1 VVNTLWNIV
10 RRIAI
15 LIGSLVVS
23 SILVFL
29 LLRLLPGDIAQ
40 AKLGIDG
47 SPEAVEALRE
57 QYGLNRP
64 LVVQYLDWLGGAL
77 RGDLGTSFIS
87 EVSVTDELQRKATVT
102 LPLIGASATLAVL
115 FAIPLGMLAAL
126 RFRKWDGIAISA
138 TSQFGI
144 AVPAFWVGVI
154 LITVFAVQLGWL
166 PAGGF
171 PDGGWADTPAAI
183 RSMMLP
189 ATTLALAQG
198 AMLMRFARSATIDV
212 LQQDYFR
219 TARATGLT
227 RAQALR
233 VHGVRNAL
241 IPVVS
246 VLGMQIS
253 TLIVGAIVVENVF
266 ALPGIGRM
274 LLQDVAIR
282 DYTKVMGTVL
292 ATTALVFT
300 VSFLIDLVLGWL
312 NPRARQRS

>member
-1 VVNTLWNIV
+1 MNTLWYVI

-64 LVVQYLDWLGGAL
+64 LVIQYADWLGGAL

-102 LPLIGASATLAVL
+102 LPLIAASATLATL

-138 TSQFGI
+138 TSQLGI

-154 LITVFAVQLGWL
+154 LITIFAIQMGVL

-171 PDGGWADTPAAI
+171 PDLGWADTSAAVQSLI
-183 RSMMLP
+183 LP

-253 TLIVGAIVVENVF
+253 TLIVGAIVVESVF
-266 ALPGIGRM
+266 ALPGIGQM

-282 DYTKVMGTVL
+282 DYNKVMGTVL
-292 ATTALVFT
+292 ATTALVFI
-300 VSFLIDLVLGWL
+300 VSFLIDVVLGWL

>member
-1 VVNTLWNIV
+1 LNTLWYVI
-10 RRIAI
+10 RRITI
-15 LIGSLVVS
+15 LMGSLVVS

-57 QYGLNRP
+57 QYGLNQP
-64 LVVQYLDWLGGAL
+64 LIIQYLDWLGGAV

-102 LPLIGASATLAVL
+102 LPLIAASAALAML

-126 RFRKWDGIAISA
+126 RFRRWDGIAISA
-138 TSQFGI
+138 TSQLGI

-154 LITVFAVQLGWL
+154 LITIFAIQLGVL

-171 PDGGWADTPAAI
+171 PDQGWADTSAAVQSLI
-183 RSMMLP
+183 LP

-227 RAQALR
+227 RAKALR

-253 TLIVGAIVVENVF
+253 TLIVGAIVVESVF
-266 ALPGIGRM
+266 ALPGIGQM

-300 VSFLIDLVLGWL
+300 VSFLIDVVLGWL

>member
-1 VVNTLWNIV
+1 MNTLWYV
-10 RRIAI
+10 FRRIAI

-64 LVVQYLDWLGGAL
+64 LVIQYLDWLGGAV

-102 LPLIGASATLAVL
+102 LPLIAASATLATL

-126 RFRKWDGIAISA
+126 RFRKWDGIALSA
-138 TSQFGI
+138 TSQLGI

-154 LITVFAVQLGWL
+154 LITIFAIQMGIL

-171 PDGGWADTPAAI
+171 PAAG
-183 RSMMLP
+183 
-189 ATTLALAQG
+189 Q
-198 AMLMRFARSATIDV
+198 
-212 LQQDYFR
+212 
-219 TARATGLT
+219 
-227 RAQALR
+227 
-233 VHGVRNAL
+233 
-241 IPVVS
+241 
-246 VLGMQIS
+246 
-253 TLIVGAIVVENVF
+253 
-266 ALPGIGRM
+266 
-274 LLQDVAIR
+274 
-282 DYTKVMGTVL
+282 
-292 ATTALVFT
+292 
-300 VSFLIDLVLGWL
+300 
-312 NPRARQRS
+312 